1 MREKAKASLVQRTS
15 SRWWLVSVHLIWPRL
30 SAIISFHAATLA
42 SGTRKASSVSDLRDR
57 WFRSIG
63 QAHRNFDPSPQPPRF
78 SFDSFF
84 LSFFLASVSIFL
96 ILPNSRSSLNSTI
109 WSMNNLWTL
118 LDSRYPLS
126 NLFQISIAVPSNRQF
141 INSYYNRQD
150 LESDFHCVFNWI
162 PYYAFLLFITVLHR
176 LYRLQICIS

>member
-84 LSFFLASVSIFL
+84 LSFFPASRVHFPDQTRDHRSRWIPRFGAWIISGRYSIL
-96 ILPNSRSSLNSTI
+96 VT
-109 WSMNNLWTL
+109 
-118 LDSRYPLS
+118 LS
-126 NLFQISIAVPSNRQF
+126 NLFQISIFSKYRR
-141 INSYYNRQD
+141 IGNSSIPIIIDRIWKATFTVC
-150 LESDFHCVFNWI
+150 LIEFHTRHSS
-162 PYYAFLLFITVLHR
+162 YL
-176 LYRLQICIS
+176 S

>member
-63 QAHRNFDPSPQPPRF
+63 QAHRNFDPSPQPSRF

-84 LSFFLASVSIFL
+84 SFFLSFSPLCPFSWSYRIQDHR
-96 ILPNSRSSLNSTI
+96 SRWI
-109 WSMNNLWTL
+109 WSMNNLWML
-118 LDSRYPLS
+118 LDSRY
-126 NLFQISIAVPSNRQF
+126 SIQSFPNIYSCTG
-141 INSYYNRQD
+141 
-150 LESDFHCVFNWI
+150 ESAIHQ
-162 PYYAFLLFITVLHR
+162 FLL
-176 LYRLQICIS
+176 

>member
-96 ILPNSRSSLNSTI
+96 ILPNSRSSFSLNSTI

-118 LDSRYPLS
+118 LDSRYSIQSFP
-126 NLFQISIAVPSNRQF
+126 NIYIFQIPSNRQF

-162 PYYAFLLFITVLHR
+162 PY
-176 LYRLQICIS
+176 